1 MTVDYFT
8 VFLIGF
14 FGGFSH
20 CIGMCGGFVMT
31 YTLRIKE
38 NEPLRKDSWWQKLKP
53 HLLYNSGRVLTY
65 TFLGE
70 IFGLLGSTMGFMLA
84 FKHWQ
89 GALEIFA
96 GLIML
101 IMGLDLAGWIPSVEP
116 DSFPGVRRFSKLIT
130 AMFNKVNTRNVFG
143 LGLVLGFIPCGLVYA
158 VGARA
163 AATQSLTG
171 GLLIM
176 LIFGLGTFPAMVL
189 TGLTAHLITVKWRR
203 TLYKMAAILI
213 MLMAILTMARGSA
226 AIGWIELPW
235 MHKNQPMHMPS
246 QAP

>member
-1 MTVDYFT
+1 MTVDYLT

-31 YTLRIKE
+31 YTLRIRE
-38 NEPLRKDSWWQKLKP
+38 NEPHLKESWWHKLKP

-70 IFGLLGSTMGFMLA
+70 IFGFLGSTVGFMLA

-89 GALEIFA
+89 GGLEIFA
-96 GLIML
+96 GIIML

-116 DSFPGVRRFSKLIT
+116 DTFPGVRRFSSLIT

-143 LGLVLGFIPCGLVYA
+143 LGLVLGFIPCGMVYA
-158 VGARA
+158 VGAKA
-163 AATQSLTG
+163 AATQSMTG
-171 GLLIM
+171 GFLTM
-176 LIFGLGTFPAMVL
+176 LVFGLGTFPAMVI
-189 TGLTAHLITVKWRR
+189 TGLTAHLLSVKLRR
-203 TLYKMAAILI
+203 TLYKLAAILVI
-213 MLMAILTMARGSA
+213 LLAVMAIARGSA
-226 AIGWIELPW
+226 ALGWIDLPW
-235 MHKNQPMHMPS
+235 MHKNHQMNVQH
-246 QAP
+246 QAH